1 MRKDIPRQLN
11 YCGPERHTDVH
22 KLDYIRMMPTS
33 VGEMML
39 KENQYSRIK
48 EKRESILLTPHPE
61 KYTQNKYLLLY
72 YKK

>member
-48 EKRESILLTPHPE
+48 ENRESILLTPHPE
-61 KYTQNKYLLLY
+61 KYT
-72 YKK
+72 